1 MNVPQVP
8 IEDLSLEAFQ
18 SVLNVNL
25 VGPFLFTREAV
36 RTFKAQSPQGGQ
48 RDFITLLTVQLTPL
62 LSRSDHQQRLPLCTR
77 PATAVRALYL
87 LEACHLGANE
97 SDGFGW
103 ASVQHHLHTN

>member
-1 MNVPQVP
+1 MPQVP

-48 RDFITLLTVQLTPL
+48 FTFGTLLIKHTANGSIAQVESLT
-62 LSRSDHQQRLPLCTR
+62 
-77 PATAVRALYL
+77 TAP
-87 LEACHLGANE
+87 
-97 SDGFGW
+97 S
-103 ASVQHHLHTN
+103 LHTSRDRSLRPIPARSMPSRG